1 MLKYIERKS
10 IHERAKQMFKRNSRN
25 IDKIIYENEIERL
38 TKERNEYM
46 SKYEI
51 ANQYKAQYEEL
62 VQDYQ
67 RKNRELEDLKKE
79 TVSLNEELKTVVD
92 NLKKKFG

>member
-1 MLKYIERKS
+1 
-10 IHERAKQMFKRNSRN
+10 MFKRNSRN

>member
-1 MLKYIERKS
+1 MLRLKRKELSTIE
-10 IHERAKQMFKRNSRN
+10 
-25 IDKIIYENEIERL
+25 KIVYGNEIERL

-46 SKYEI
+46 GKYEI

-79 TVSLNEELKTVVD
+79 TVSLNEELKTVID

>member
-1 MLKYIERKS
+1 
-10 IHERAKQMFKRNSRN
+10 MFKRRSKD

-46 SKYEI
+46 GKYEI

-67 RKNRELEDLKKE
+67 KKNTELEDLKKE
-79 TVSLNEELKTVVD
+79 TVRLNEELKTVIES
-92 NLKKKFG
+92 LKKKFG